1 MDPGLLTSTSGSY
14 TGLVYAFAHQSGE
27 EIACCFYQFT
37 SLTPPTPNGQS
48 RQEGRLANLLHSSCS
63 PGRGSTDTCCLQ
75 SGLLPHGCQGQGVRA
90 QGAAAPR
97 LEQPL
102 PSLHLCVTLAFSV
115 FEIPDYRG
123 PGRPEVIFPTIVLG
137 FRFHFPGSPR
147 SSGEGLCWVSSRYEG
162 RGRGAENTLRSLSPL
177 PPCSGVH
184 GPPREATE
192 AGRAGRCWLC

>member
-1 MDPGLLTSTSGSY
+1 MVKADKREASQICTAA
-14 TGLVYAFAHQSGE
+14 VA
-27 EIACCFYQFT
+27 
-37 SLTPPTPNGQS
+37 
-48 RQEGRLANLLHSSCS
+48 

-75 SGLLPHGCQGQGVRA
+75 SGLLPHDCRGQGVRA

-123 PGRPEVIFPTIVLG
+123 PGRPEVIFPTIVLEFG
-137 FRFHFPGSPR
+137 FHFPGSPR

-162 RGRGAENTLRSLSPL
+162 RGRGAENTLRSLSPPPPLQRSSRAPQRSHRGWARRYVLALLKLALSKAAQLIHKKAKGRPVPRL
-177 PPCSGVH
+177 P
-184 GPPREATE
+184 GPLPDQ
-192 AGRAGRCWLC
+192 